1 MKREKRGRK
10 ASFFVTGKAGQSYQP
25 YISHI
30 SAAEITATEGEIL
43 NRACYSFFKNVAR
56 WNIGKQKILLAEAGG
71 VFFSITQHKN
81 HKGDGKRMQTHRL
94 ISGNDADGNKRRG
107 KAAFKRRNTP

>member
-1 MKREKRGRK
+1 MDSLQQYIIIKREKEVERPLFLLREKPGDH
-10 ASFFVTGKAGQSYQP
+10 
-25 YISHI
+25 ISHI

-71 VFFSITQHKN
+71 VFFSITQHK
-81 HKGDGKRMQTHRL
+81 
-94 ISGNDADGNKRRG
+94 
-107 KAAFKRRNTP
+107 